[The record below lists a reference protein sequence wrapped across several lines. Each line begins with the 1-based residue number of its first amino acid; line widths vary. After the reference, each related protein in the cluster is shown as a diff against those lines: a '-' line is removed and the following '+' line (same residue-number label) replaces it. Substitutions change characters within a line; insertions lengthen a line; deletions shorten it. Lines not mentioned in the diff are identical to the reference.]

1 MAKAKQVVPEFTEAL
16 KNGLYKKRSISLDKD
31 GKLRHVGFLGA
42 AAPAV
47 KGLADIQF
55 NADETD
61 SIEFEILDYI
71 RKRRT

>member
-16 KNGLYKKRSISLDKD
+16 KNGLYKKRSISLDKE

-55 NADETD
+55 NAEETD
-61 SIEFEILDYI
+61 SIEFEIL
-71 RKRRT
+71 RLNP